1 MIIHKEIKRIR
12 KELGAT
18 QLDFSK
24 LIGVSR
30 VHYNNIEK
38 CKCTPTLD
46 LLQKIELATGK
57 KLIVTFIDSE

>member
-1 MIIHKEIKRIR
+1 MILHKEIKRIR
-12 KELGAT
+12 KELNLS

-24 LIGVSR
+24 KIGISR

-38 CKCTPTLD
+38 CKCFPTLD
-46 LLQKIELATGK
+46 LLQKIEFATGK